1 MTELP
6 SGRWVRAAQAT
17 PPASGSPA
25 AVPLA
30 AQRRTA
36 KCLSATPTSAP
47 AVEINCMDFVNVPLL
62 AVGLLVVISVVAGL
76 FSARIGFSFL
86 LVFLVAGI
94 VAGEEGLG
102 GWAFDDVRLSF
113 WVGNAALAII
123 LLDGGLRTALSTFRT
138 GLKPAALLATVGV
151 LVSAGITAVAGWL
164 FLDLDWLTA
173 WLLGAIVGSTDA
185 AAVFA
190 LLTRTGV
197 MLNERVAA
205 TLEIESG
212 VNDPMAVYLTVAF
225 IALVMG
231 SASGADAWSEMA
243 ISFVQQFGWGL
254 VVGVVAGFGMAAL
267 LRWLAPRDATGGILA
282 LLIGA
287 AGLAVFGAAGVIGG
301 SGFLAAYLFGLVVAH
316 RAQQAVEPTLEAMD
330 GYAWLAQAGMFLLLG
345 LLVTPTSL
353 LDHGL
358 AAIGIALV
366 LMLVARPV
374 AVWLCLW
381 PFHFDARETWF
392 ISWVG
397 LRGAVPIVLALFPLM
412 AGVPQADVLFN
423 VAFVVVLVSLLAQG
437 STIGLAARRLGVA
450 LPQGDDEAQQR
461 AVFQDFA
468 LDPLTPLREVCAF
481 YELPLPT
488 RADLTV
494 CDWMVDRLRRP
505 PVVGDTVR
513 LGPATLV
520 VRELVQGRISRVGLG
535 IHGDSA

>member
-1 MTELP
+1 
-6 SGRWVRAAQAT
+6 
-17 PPASGSPA
+17 
-25 AVPLA
+25 
-30 AQRRTA
+30 
-36 KCLSATPTSAP
+36 
-47 AVEINCMDFVNVPLL
+47 MDFVNVPLL

-102 GWAFDDVRLSF
+102 GWEFDDVALSF

-151 LVSAGITAVAGWL
+151 VVSAGVTAVAGWL
-164 FLDLDWLTA
+164 FLDLDWTTA

-197 MLNERVAA
+197 TLNERVAA

-212 VNDPMAVYLTVAF
+212 VNDPMAVYLTIAF
-225 IALVMG
+225 IALVLG
-231 SASGADAWSEMA
+231 GGAGPAAWDGLAM
-243 ISFVQQFGWGL
+243 SFVQQFGWGL
-254 VVGVVAGFGMAAL
+254 VVGLVAGFGMGAL
-267 LRWLAPRDATGGILA
+267 LRWLAPRDASGGILA
-282 LLIGA
+282 LLLA
-287 AGLAVFGAAGVIGG
+287 AGGIAVFGAAGVIGG

-316 RAQQAVEPTLEAMD
+316 RAQQAVAPTLEAMD

-345 LLVTPTSL
+345 LLVTPSSL

-412 AGVPQADVLFN
+412 AGVPRADVLFN

-450 LPQGDDEAQQR
+450 LPARDDEAQQR
-461 AVFQDFA
+461 AVFQDFV
-468 LDPLTPLREVCAF
+468 LDALTPMRDICEF
-481 YELPLPT
+481 YELPVPARAELPL
-488 RADLTV
+488 A
-494 CDWMVDRLRRP
+494 DWMVDRLRRP
-505 PVVGDTVR
+505 PVVGDTLR

-520 VRELVQGRISRVGLG
+520 VRELLQGRIARVGLG
-535 IHGDSA
+535 IHGEAG